1 MKKAIRSL
9 LIVIALA
16 LSAAFVPLLGG
27 TQSHDDG
34 YSVTGKVMLTEY
46 NGGGERGELAAE
58 FSEHSDSSAEVDYDN
73 DDSYGD
79 TYSRIVITEQ
89 PESQFI
95 LAGNPVTLS
104 VVATGED
111 LNYQWYFKKAG
122 QDSFRVWNNR
132 TYSSETVTPNATWD
146 GIQLYCN
153 ITDSIGN
160 SIDSDIATIRVL
172 SIVKQPT
179 DQTAVSGNPVTVS
192 LRASGE
198 GLTYQWYFKKA
209 GQDSFSVWNNRTH
222 ASETVTPNVTW
233 NGIQLYCLVKDTCG
247 NSVKSNTI
255 TVTIISG
262 LEITEQP
269 TDKTVILGDS
279 VTLSLKANGSG
290 VTYQWYFKK
299 AGQDSFSVWNN
310 RTHASETVTPN
321 ATWDGIQLYCI
332 VKDTYG
338 NSVKSNT
345 ITVTI
350 ISGLEIT
357 QQPTDKT
364 VILGDSVTLSLKANG
379 SGVTYQWYFKKAGQ
393 DSFSVWNNRTHASET
408 VTPNATWNGIQL
420 YCIVKD
426 TGGNSIKSNT
436 ITVKIIRG
444 LTITEQPTDKTIN
457 LGDFVTLSLKAKGS
471 GVTYQWYYKKQGQN
485 SFSVWNGR
493 SSSVE
498 TVMPNYTWNGIQLYC
513 LVKDTGGNSIKSNT
527 ITVTIVSS
535 ITITEQPTDK
545 IAALG
550 QSVTLQIK
558 AKGSGLT
565 YQWYVKKKGAVEFT
579 AWGGRSSSIE
589 TFTPDATWNGAQV
602 YCLVKDTGSA
612 CVKSDTITITLV

>member
-132 TYSSETVTPNATWD
+132 THSSETVTPNATWD

-290 VTYQWYFKK
+290 VTYQWY
-299 AGQDSFSVWNN
+299 
-310 RTHASETVTPN
+310 
-321 ATWDGIQLYCI
+321 
-332 VKDTYG
+332 
-338 NSVKSNT
+338 
-345 ITVTI
+345 
-350 ISGLEIT
+350 
-357 QQPTDKT
+357 
-364 VILGDSVTLSLKANG
+364 
-379 SGVTYQWYFKKAGQ
+379 
-393 DSFSVWNNRTHASET
+393 
-408 VTPNATWNGIQL
+408 
-420 YCIVKD
+420 
-426 TGGNSIKSNT
+426 
-436 ITVKIIRG
+436 
-444 LTITEQPTDKTIN
+444 
-457 LGDFVTLSLKAKGS
+457 
-471 GVTYQWYYKKQGQN
+471 YKKQGQN

>member
-132 TYSSETVTPNATWD
+132 THSSETVTPNATWD

-269 TDKTVILGDS
+269 TDKTVILGDFVTLS
-279 VTLSLKANGSG
+279 LKANGSGVTYQWYFKKAGQDSFSVWNNRTHASETVTPNVTWNGIQLYCLVKDTCGNSVKSNTITVTIISGLEITEQPTDKTVILGDFVTLSLKANGSG

-332 VKDTYG
+332 VKDT
-338 NSVKSNT
+338 
-345 ITVTI
+345 
-350 ISGLEIT
+350 
-357 QQPTDKT
+357 D
-364 VILGDSVTLSLKANG
+364 
-379 SGVTYQWYFKKAGQ
+379 
-393 DSFSVWNNRTHASET
+393 
-408 VTPNATWNGIQL
+408 
-420 YCIVKD
+420 
-426 TGGNSIKSNT
+426 GNSIKSNT

>member
-132 TYSSETVTPNATWD
+132 THSSETVTPNATWD

-262 LEITEQP
+262 LEIT
-269 TDKTVILGDS
+269 
-279 VTLSLKANGSG
+279 
-290 VTYQWYFKK
+290 
-299 AGQDSFSVWNN
+299 
-310 RTHASETVTPN
+310 
-321 ATWDGIQLYCI
+321 
-332 VKDTYG
+332 
-338 NSVKSNT
+338 
-345 ITVTI
+345 
-350 ISGLEIT
+350 

-393 DSFSVWNNRTHASET
+393 DLFSVWNNRTHASET

>member
-132 TYSSETVTPNATWD
+132 THSSETVTPNATWD

-255 TVTIISG
+255 TVTIVSG
-262 LEITEQP
+262 LTITEQP

-279 VTLSLKANGSG
+279 
-290 VTYQWYFKK
+290 
-299 AGQDSFSVWNN
+299 
-310 RTHASETVTPN
+310 
-321 ATWDGIQLYCI
+321 
-332 VKDTYG
+332 
-338 NSVKSNT
+338 
-345 ITVTI
+345 
-350 ISGLEIT
+350 
-357 QQPTDKT
+357 
-364 VILGDSVTLSLKANG
+364 
-379 SGVTYQWYFKKAGQ
+379 
-393 DSFSVWNNRTHASET
+393 
-408 VTPNATWNGIQL
+408 
-420 YCIVKD
+420 
-426 TGGNSIKSNT
+426 
-436 ITVKIIRG
+436 
-444 LTITEQPTDKTIN
+444 
-457 LGDFVTLSLKAKGS
+457 VTLSLKAKGS